1 MCVCSTGSRSVQKF
15 LSSRVPCVRAA
26 EFSHYAGRCWTCCG
40 RGTLD
45 LLTLFWTRRICCS
58 WAFGGAPR
66 QFAASLVVLFDH
78 CTQVTGVCVVCDKK
92 KFASI
97 GPNQC
102 QSFRTALT
110 RMDFPGLL
118 LNRRFG
124 KGPHRRST
132 TVFRECFHQHV
143 KLVELS
149 TIVSLLRILRHVRSS
164 SPRSSVP
171 TSQVLQ
177 AKVVYSKR

>member
-1 MCVCSTGSRSVQKF
+1 VCVCSTGSRSVQKF

-92 KFASI
+92 KLRPSGRTSARVFARHLLGRTFLVFYSI
-97 GPNQC
+97 VDSGRVLIDVRPPFSESAFISTLSSLNC
-102 QSFRTALT
+102 QRL
-110 RMDFPGLL
+110 
-118 LNRRFG
+118 
-124 KGPHRRST
+124 
-132 TVFRECFHQHV
+132 
-143 KLVELS
+143 
-149 TIVSLLRILRHVRSS
+149 
-164 SPRSSVP
+164 
-171 TSQVLQ
+171 
-177 AKVVYSKR
+177 